1 MLNCLEQKVAF
12 KPGEQHYNSCLT
24 SYVGSTD
31 DVTDVYPDCPSPVQ
45 KYAFRCFTSYNTHML
60 NMMKSSATLF
70 SGVDVEILRGFC
82 RYLSLSVCPSV
93 CLCHSVCL
101 CLCLC
106 LSLSL
111 SLSLHVKQAR
121 DRVPSK
127 RGEGTVRSV
136 TSQPFPPNLLVLEF
150 PHRFFSSTACFFK
163 SYRPLGSN
171 FIALIR

>member
-1 MLNCLEQKVAF
+1 MT
-12 KPGEQHYNSCLT
+12 SLT
-24 SYVGSTD
+24 FTQTARVPFRST
-31 DVTDVYPDCPSPVQ
+31 P
-45 KYAFRCFTSYNTHML
+45 
-60 NMMKSSATLF
+60 
-70 SGVDVEILRGFC
+70 SGVLQATTPTCWTWWKAAPRCSQGWMWKFYEDFAGIF
-82 RYLSLSVCPSV
+82 LSLSVPLSV
-93 CLCHSVCL
+93 SVTLSVSVSVCL
-101 CLCLC
+101 CLCLF

-127 RGEGTVRSV
+127 RGEGARRSV
-136 TSQPFPPNLLVLEF
+136 TSQPYPPNLLVLEF